1 MTLLFESPMPFSTI
15 SDEGG
20 GGCENLFG
28 GCGGRLDGG
37 RRRCNGHGDGSP
49 CHPDHSWMF

>member
-1 MTLLFESPMPFSTI
+1 MTVLLFESPMPFSTI

-28 GCGGRLDGG
+28 GCGGRLDG
-37 RRRCNGHGDGSP
+37 RCRDGHGDGSP